1 MLVFDAK
8 LVKILRTTLF
18 YGTIVGMVCDYVTYF
33 VELYE
38 TKCIMDA
45 IGTLFLN
52 LLDYSG

>member
-1 MLVFDAK
+1 MQNWQKSCEPHIFH
-8 LVKILRTTLF
+8 
-18 YGTIVGMVCDYVTYF
+18 GTIVGMVCDYVKYF

-38 TKCIMDA
+38 TESKTDA

>member
-1 MLVFDAK
+1 MQNWQKSCEPYIFQ
-8 LVKILRTTLF
+8 
-18 YGTIVGMVCDYVTYF
+18 GTIVGMDCDYVMYF

>member
-1 MLVFDAK
+1 
-8 LVKILRTTLF
+8 
-18 YGTIVGMVCDYVTYF
+18 MVCDYVTYF

>member
-1 MLVFDAK
+1 MQNWEKSYELY
-8 LVKILRTTLF
+8 IF